1 MEVPGG
7 PHYPLL
13 IIKGEHRGYAALT
26 KRFNWFESILFTGI
40 PRLLDSAH
48 KRSLANLKNEW
59 VAILVVGFI
68 LSFYRYGHDTPY
80 LSRLGDQKTW
90 KNQLKSSVDVAMSYD

>member
-13 IIKGEHRGYAALT
+13 IIKGEHKGYAALT
-26 KRFNWFESILFTGI
+26 KRFNWIDRNDHCVLVHWYPSLSSCAPTRIIKTGYVI

-48 KRSLANLKNEW
+48 KRSLANYQNEW
-59 VAILVVGFI
+59 VVILVVGFI
-68 LSFYRYGHDTPY
+68 LSFYRYGHDTP
-80 LSRLGDQKTW
+80 
-90 KNQLKSSVDVAMSYD
+90 